1 MENIG
6 HADRMRDDRMNSS
19 DLRLAVQKA
28 VEKAKIVDVHTHLYP
43 PCCDKLLLRGVD
55 DLLTYHYLT
64 VETLRYGEIGPE
76 KFFSLSKHLQADI
89 IWDVLFERRSPVS
102 EACRGILTTLN
113 SYGLDPT
120 SESLGSI
127 RQYFSELSLDEHVN
141 LVLEKS
147 GVDTLVMT
155 NNPFD
160 EEEEPHWGPEFI
172 SDSRFKTALRIDDML
187 NSPQATFKKLEQRG
201 YKPVTDTG
209 GLDYCVMRK
218 FLLDCANRIEP
229 VYLAASLPPGFDWSE
244 DAIGY
249 RVLKNVVLPC
259 CEERGLPIALMI
271 GVKKLINPVMGLGG
285 DGVGCSP
292 VEAVAKLCLE
302 NPSVKFMV
310 TMLARENQHELAVT
324 ARKFPNLTVFG
335 CWWFLN
341 NPSLVE
347 EITRM
352 RVELLGLSFIPQHS
366 DARVLDQLIYK
377 WKHSKGIIAEVLYDK
392 YADLA
397 KTGWQVSAEDI
408 GRDVEMLFSGNAK
421 ELTGIK

>member
-1 MENIG
+1 
-6 HADRMRDDRMNSS
+6 MRDDRMNTT
-19 DLRLAVQKA
+19 DLRHVVQKA
-28 VEKAKIVDVHTHLYP
+28 VETAKIVDVHTHLYP
-43 PCCDKLLLRGVD
+43 PCCDKLLLRGID

-76 KFFSLSKHLQADI
+76 KFFALPKNLQADI

-102 EACRGILTTLN
+102 ESCRGILTTLN
-113 SYGLDPT
+113 SYGLNPT

-127 RQYFSELSLDEHVN
+127 RTFFAELSLDEHVD

-147 GVDTLVMT
+147 GVKSLVMT

-160 EEEEPHWGPEFI
+160 EEEEPHWGPGFI
-172 SDSRFKTALRIDDML
+172 KDERFRTALRIDDML
-187 NSPQATFKKLEQRG
+187 NSPQAALKKLEQRG
-201 YKPVTDTG
+201 YNVASDTG
-209 GLDYCVMRK
+209 GLDYPAMKK
-218 FLLDCANRIEP
+218 FLSDCADRIKP
-229 VYLAASLPPGFDWSE
+229 VYLAASLPPDFDWSE
-244 DAIGY
+244 GSAGY
-249 RVLKNVVLPC
+249 GILRDVVLSY
-259 CEERGLPIALMI
+259 CEESGLPIALMI

-285 DGVGCSP
+285 DGVGFSP

-302 NPSVKFMV
+302 NPHVKFLV

-324 ARKFPNLTVFG
+324 ARKFPNLMVFG

-352 RVELLGLSFIPQHS
+352 RMELLGLSFIPQHS

-377 WKHSKGIIAEVLYDK
+377 WKHSKGIITDVLFDK
-392 YADLA
+392 YEDLA
-397 KTGWQVSAEDI
+397 RTGWQVSAEDI
-408 GRDVEMLFSGNAK
+408 ARDVEMLFSGNAK
-421 ELTGIK
+421 EQIGIK